1 MASNTFAVRE
11 AKTIMTDELLKNCL
25 DEQGR
30 VKVWPK
36 KHARKDAVIQ
46 YLAEKFEYD
55 RVYTEKEVNAL
66 LDEWHTFGDY
76 FLLRRSLI
84 EYGLLTRD
92 AYGREY
98 RRIQKD

>member
-1 MASNTFAVRE
+1 
-11 AKTIMTDELLKNCL
+11 MTDELLKNCL

-92 AYGREY
+92 AIGREY
-98 RRIQKD
+98 RSIKKDGSK

>member
-1 MASNTFAVRE
+1 MIAE
-11 AKTIMTDELLKNCL
+11 DLKNCL

-36 KHARKDAVIQ
+36 KHARKDAVIH
-46 YLAEKFEYD
+46 YLAEKFEYN
-55 RVYTEKEVNAL
+55 RVYTEKEVNAI
-66 LDEWHTFGDY
+66 LDQWHTFTDY

-84 EYGLLTRD
+84 EYNLLSRD

-98 RRIQKD
+98 RKVKND